1 MHELIYFESPGYAE
15 PTRLCL
21 EISQVSW
28 KNTTVDWDG
37 FQELKDSGELP
48 YGYLPILKTPQG
60 TLAESNALMRYA
72 AALAGLEPEDLYLRG
87 KVDEILEL
95 IQGWRASF
103 TPTFYIEDLDE
114 KIEARKALFAVG
126 AKIDVGLKDL
136 ESLIEASSTG
146 WIADTEDM
154 TLADVKAFLNTF
166 MMFSGQFDG
175 IDASM
180 LKPYPLLMKYHD
192 HMANDARVKAYYD
205 CDDDEIRWVYKPNA
219 FNEA

>member
-21 EISQVSW
+21 ELSQVSW

-37 FQELKDSGELP
+37 FQALKDSGELP
-48 YGYLPILKTPQG
+48 HGHLPILKTPQG

-72 AALAGLEPEDLYLRG
+72 AALAGLEPEDLFLRG

-114 KIEARKALFAVG
+114 KIAARKALFEEG
-126 AKIDVGLKDL
+126 AKIDLGLKNL
-136 ESLIEASSTG
+136 ESLVEASSTG

-175 IDASM
+175 IEASM
-180 LKPYPLLMKYHD
+180 LKSYPSLMKYHD
-192 HMANDARVKAYYD
+192 HVANDARVKAYYD
-205 CDDDEIRWVYKPNA
+205 REDELRWVYKPGA
-219 FNEA
+219 FNNA

>member
-95 IQGWRASF
+95 IQYYFLQRS
-103 TPTFYIEDLDE
+103 
-114 KIEARKALFAVG
+114 
-126 AKIDVGLKDL
+126 LKENSKVENYL
-136 ESLIEASSTG
+136 
-146 WIADTEDM
+146 
-154 TLADVKAFLNTF
+154 FLNL
-166 MMFSGQFDG
+166 S
-175 IDASM
+175 IS
-180 LKPYPLLMKYHD
+180 
-192 HMANDARVKAYYD
+192 
-205 CDDDEIRWVYKPNA
+205 I
-219 FNEA
+219 

>member
-37 FQELKDSGELP
+37 FQELKDSGDLP

-114 KIEARKALFAVG
+114 KIAARKALFAEG

-180 LKPYPLLMKYHD
+180 LKPYPL
-192 HMANDARVKAYYD
+192 
-205 CDDDEIRWVYKPNA
+205 
-219 FNEA
+219 

>member
-48 YGYLPILKTPQG
+48 YGFLPILKTPQG

-114 KIEARKALFAVG
+114 KIAARKALFAEG
-126 AKIDVGLKDL
+126 GKIDLGLKDL

-146 WIADTEDM
+146 WIADTEDI

-175 IDASM
+175 IDSSM
-180 LKPYPLLMKYHD
+180 LKPYPMLMKYHD
-192 HMANDARVKAYYD
+192 HVANDARIKAYYD
-205 CDDDEIRWVYKPNA
+205 REDEVRWVYKPHA
-219 FNEA
+219 FEQA

>member
-60 TLAESNALMRYA
+60 TLAEPNALMRYA

-114 KIEARKALFAVG
+114 KIAARKALFAEG

-180 LKPYPLLMKYHD
+180 LKPYPMLMKYHD
-192 HMANDARVKAYYD
+192 H
-205 CDDDEIRWVYKPNA
+205 I
-219 FNEA
+219 

>member
-37 FQELKDSGELP
+37 FQELKDNGELP

-95 IQGWRASF
+95 IQGWRSSF
-103 TPTFYIEDLDE
+103 TPTFYIEDHDE
-114 KIEARKALFAVG
+114 KIAARKALFAEG
-126 AKIDVGLKDL
+126 AKIDVGLKYL

-175 IDASM
+175 IDPSM
-180 LKPYPLLMKYHD
+180 LKPYPMLMKYHD
-192 HMANDARVKAYYD
+192 HMANDARVKADYYRV
-205 CDDDEIRWVYKPNA
+205 DEISWVYKLK
-219 FNEA
+219 

>member
-114 KIEARKALFAVG
+114 KIAARKALFAEG

-146 WIADTEDM
+146 WIADTEDI

-180 LKPYPLLMKYHD
+180 LKPYPMLMKYHD
-192 HMANDARVKAYYD
+192 HVANDARVKTYYD
-205 CDDDEIRWVYKPNA
+205 RDDEIRWVYKPNA
-219 FNEA
+219 FDQA

>member
-114 KIEARKALFAVG
+114 KIAARKALFAEG

-192 HMANDARVKAYYD
+192 HMANDARVKAYYGR
-205 CDDDEIRWVYKPNA
+205 DDDEIRWVYKPNA